1 MVGKA
6 KWESPELSL
15 PTERANQKQHCMP
28 EERAEVSAALRDLE
42 MREWSYLSYAPLIHL
57 EKVES
62 SGEVWKIT
70 VLS

>member
-1 MVGKA
+1 
-6 KWESPELSL
+6 
-15 PTERANQKQHCMP
+15 MP